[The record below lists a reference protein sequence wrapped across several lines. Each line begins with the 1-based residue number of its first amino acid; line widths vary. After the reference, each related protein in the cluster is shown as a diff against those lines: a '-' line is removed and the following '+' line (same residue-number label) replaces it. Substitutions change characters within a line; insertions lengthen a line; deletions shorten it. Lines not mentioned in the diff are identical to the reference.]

1 VASCED
7 EYEAVCKEYFAA
19 AHMVVV
25 PQDQYHGNDDHPD
38 DHDHHDY
45 RYENP
50 QLSDPVEN
58 NPAIKSVFKP
68 DHDFKTWNVEVSTKD
83 IMILSL
89 LVVNITLLLFLAKH
103 CGAKEKKG
111 KYRVVTFDAETD
123 LESLQQ

>member
-1 VASCED
+1 
-7 EYEAVCKEYFAA
+7 
-19 AHMVVV
+19 MVVV
-25 PQDQYHGNDDHPD
+25 PQDQYHGNDDQPDDHPD
-38 DHDHHDY
+38 DNDHGNDNNEY

-68 DHDFKTWNVEVSTKD
+68 DHDFEFKTWHFELSTKD
-83 IMILSL
+83 ILILSL
-89 LVVNITLLLFLAKH
+89 LVVNVTLLLFLAKH
-103 CGAKEKKG
+103 CGSKEKKG